1 MTKTTLDE
9 PSFLTEGILNTSLI
23 KAEAL
28 RLGFSACGLA
38 PAEPVDK
45 VYAERKRQ
53 WVSEGRHADM
63 QYMERNMDKRLDPR
77 LLVEGARTV
86 VSVALNYYPAEKLNG
101 WVLSR
106 YVYGQD
112 YHDVVKARLRQL
124 VAHIPSKD
132 GYETRVFVDT
142 APLDERYWAW
152 RCGLGWQGRSGQL
165 ILPKGGTY
173 FFLGEIVLPY
183 EADVYDTPI
192 ENRCGT
198 CHACIDACP
207 GQALRGDGTL
217 DANRCLSYLTI
228 ENRGDLPPGTGQKMG
243 ACFYGCD
250 RCAEVC
256 PWNRFAKPTDVE
268 EFRPSEQLLKMTP
281 EDWKQLTVE
290 QYRAIFKGSAVKR
303 AKFEGLKRN
312 IQALDKKK

>member
-1 MTKTTLDE
+1 
-9 PSFLTEGILNTSLI
+9 
-23 KAEAL
+23 
-28 RLGFSACGLA
+28 
-38 PAEPVDK
+38 
-45 VYAERKRQ
+45 
-53 WVSEGRHADM
+53 
-63 QYMERNMDKRLDPR
+63 MDKRLDPR

-112 YHDVVKARLRQL
+112 YHDVVKERLRQL
-124 VAHIPSKD
+124 AAHIPPKE

-217 DANRCLSYLTI
+217 DANRCLSLSDHRKPWRPTTGDGTEDGSVLLRLRPLRRGLPVESI
-228 ENRGDLPPGTGQKMG
+228 CQTHRCRGISPQRTTTENDTRGLEAAHRRTVPRHFQRVG
-243 ACFYGCD
+243 
-250 RCAEVC
+250 
-256 PWNRFAKPTDVE
+256 
-268 EFRPSEQLLKMTP
+268 SEARQ
-281 EDWKQLTVE
+281 V
-290 QYRAIFKGSAVKR
+290 
-303 AKFEGLKRN
+303 
-312 IQALDKKK
+312 

>member
-1 MTKTTLDE
+1 
-9 PSFLTEGILNTSLI
+9 
-23 KAEAL
+23 
-28 RLGFSACGLA
+28 
-38 PAEPVDK
+38 
-45 VYAERKRQ
+45 
-53 WVSEGRHADM
+53 
-63 QYMERNMDKRLDPR
+63 MDKRLDPR
-77 LLVEGARTV
+77 LLVEGARTIL
-86 VSVALNYYPAEKLNG
+86 SVALNYYPAEKLSG
-101 WVLSR
+101 WALSR

-112 YHDVVKARLRQL
+112 YHEVMKARLRQL
-124 VAHIPSKD
+124 AAHIPPKE

-198 CHACIDACP
+198 CHACVDACP
-207 GQALRGDGTL
+207 GLALRGDGTL

-243 ACFYGCD
+243 TCFYGCD

-256 PWNRFAKPTDVE
+256 PWNRFAKPTEVE

-312 IQALDKKK
+312 IKALDKKK